1 MRLVQGAS
9 PHVVA
14 SYFWRYKPPKR
25 DVFFCPLKGLGE
37 CATSDPLLSLTPVL
51 VESQI
56 QRLSE
61 AAETLIPSILCQ
73 FDPKQLN
80 SKKTRISKELEV
92 WDLILH
98 FIWPWPSKS
107 LWRFLHAFD
116 FRSVSCKPLPFVCL
130 VNSLGDL
137 LTLELITLFT

>member
-1 MRLVQGAS
+1 MYEVRLGREL
-9 PHVVA
+9 
-14 SYFWRYKPPKR
+14 SYFGQLFLALLAPKR

-37 CATSDPLLSLTPVL
+37 CATSDSLLSLTPVL

-61 AAETLIPSILCQ
+61 AAESLIPSILCQ
-73 FDPKQLN
+73 FDPKHLN

-98 FIWPWPSKS
+98 FIWPRPSKS
-107 LWRFLHAFD
+107 LWSYLHNFD
-116 FRSVSCKPLPFVCL
+116 F
-130 VNSLGDL
+130 
-137 LTLELITLFT
+137 